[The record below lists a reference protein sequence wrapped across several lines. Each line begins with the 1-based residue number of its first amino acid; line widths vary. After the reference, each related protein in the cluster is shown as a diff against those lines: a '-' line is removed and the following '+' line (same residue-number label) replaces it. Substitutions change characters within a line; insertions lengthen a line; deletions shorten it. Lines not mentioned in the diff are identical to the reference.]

1 MLGFFSWKQYKLK
14 RLLSKSA
21 DKELAIIGRHNPSSD
36 SIASALAFKRLAE
49 HFLVDA
55 KIFYT
60 GTILNKTLQNL
71 VGEEFTQL
79 SEFTTGKLPGR
90 VALIDTLPDGIPA
103 WLKQKVVP
111 SIVIA
116 RSPAAYRDFGTSFG
130 DIRDEVETTSSILVE
145 YLEGF
150 HLAIDKRLATLLL
163 FAIRERTSMLMT
175 RVTKFDLEAYYH
187 IHRYIDPEL
196 LVLIE
201 HPQSKAETFSDLSHA
216 IDSRLIKG
224 PHLFANAGYS
234 KDPGSLQKVCRY
246 MLDLEGITT
255 ALVVSVNTAK
265 IHIYC
270 ETKNIGINVKGVLRK
285 AFGEWGD
292 VTGESGFA
300 SATMPLGLFGII
312 TGDTSESKKN
322 LLASV
327 NDSISSRYF
336 STMESEGY

>member
-1 MLGFFSWKQYKLK
+1 
-14 RLLSKSA
+14 
-21 DKELAIIGRHNPSSD
+21 
-36 SIASALAFKRLAE
+36 
-49 HFLVDA
+49 
-55 KIFYT
+55 
-60 GTILNKTLQNL
+60 
-71 VGEEFTQL
+71 
-79 SEFTTGKLPGR
+79 
-90 VALIDTLPDGIPA
+90 
-103 WLKQKVVP
+103 
-111 SIVIA
+111 
-116 RSPAAYRDFGTSFG
+116 
-130 DIRDEVETTSSILVE
+130 
-145 YLEGF
+145 
-150 HLAIDKRLATLLL
+150 
-163 FAIRERTSMLMT
+163 
-175 RVTKFDLEAYYH
+175 
-187 IHRYIDPEL
+187 
-196 LVLIE
+196 
-201 HPQSKAETFSDLSHA
+201 
-216 IDSRLIKG
+216 
-224 PHLFANAGYS
+224 
-234 KDPGSLQKVCRY
+234 